1 MSVLTKNKS
10 VDPAKAAQM
19 AQAHKT
25 FLDRRP
31 YESFTEEDC
40 AEADALLKK
49 EMEVVKGGMG
59 HGELS
64 IDSYTQVWEECYAQV
79 K

>member
-1 MSVLTKNKS
+1 
-10 VDPAKAAQM
+10 M

-25 FLDRRP
+25 FLDKRP
-31 YESFTEEDC
+31 YESFTEEEF
-40 AEADALLKK
+40 AEADALLKQ
-49 EMEVVKGGMG
+49 ELEVVKTGMG

-79 K
+79 NDRHKARRGVAC

>member
-1 MSVLTKNKS
+1 MLNKNKA
-10 VDPAKAAQM
+10 VDPSKVAQLT
-19 AQAHKT
+19 QAHKT
-25 FLDRRP
+25 FLDKRP
-31 YESFTEEDC
+31 HESFNEDEI

-49 EMEVVKGGMG
+49 ELEVVKTGMG

-79 K
+79 